1 MYCAQNLKLLH
12 NLQSLYSPL
21 SYHSLHSLLCYSHS
35 LQSPHP
41 IHFLHFLLPLG
52 HCVDYVEPLKTAFRE
67 KRFVVREFTYDAA
80 KAGGLDGQIQAASVE
95 VQEVHTNIV
104 HWCKAHFGEVYSGWI
119 HLKVIRGFI
128 ESVLRYGLPLDFLPV
143 FIEPNMKREKQ
154 LKVALADTIS
164 RLRPELAKKAAI
176 DAEEDE
182 DDTDNLPFV
191 CQKFSVIGSG
201 ASSEGK

>member
-1 MYCAQNLKLLH
+1 M
-12 NLQSLYSPL
+12 
-21 SYHSLHSLLCYSHS
+21 
-35 LQSPHP
+35 
-41 IHFLHFLLPLG
+41 
-52 HCVDYVEPLKTAFRE
+52 DYVEPIKTAFRE

-80 KAGGLDGQIQAASVE
+80 KAGGLDGLIQAANLE

-104 HWCKAHFGEVYSGWI
+104 RWCKTRFGEVYSGWI

-154 LKVALADTIS
+154 LKAALADTIS
-164 RLRPELAKKAAI
+164 RLRPELTKKAAL
-176 DAEEDE
+176 DAEEDD

-191 CQKFSVIGSG
+191 CQKFTVIGSS